1 MAEENLVTVEPF
13 SLECVGVDD
22 KSRIAYILFNEPFR
36 PQIAERFFVA
46 IVNCRLSPRDRNI
59 SITIQQGSKL
69 FTNITVV
76 SVWKKYPIFLA
87 PDCDRITRFS

>member
-1 MAEENLVTVEPF
+1 MAEENLVTAEPF
-13 SLECVGVDD
+13 SLQCVGVDD
-22 KSRIAYILFNEPFR
+22 KSRIAYISFNEPFR

-59 SITIQQGSKL
+59 LINMQQRSKV

-76 SVWKKYPIFLA
+76 SVWKKI
-87 PDCDRITRFS
+87 PDISCCKL